1 MIWDSVA
8 LMTVIDLVI
17 ISLTLVAL
25 RNIYKNRDLLK
36 QLNLLRGSLIMMSG
50 LILMVMFYVADI
62 SIMHVLPMFV
72 TWDEAYSTMTRMH
85 LGYNWIISTVGVS
98 LIILSIIYFNRT
110 LYPKIIALEKDLR
123 LQASTDSLTRIYNRS
138 KFDEIIARELQRAKR
153 YGKSLS
159 LIAFDIDHFKA
170 VNDTYGHLLGDYALK
185 TVVKLAQKTVRSVD
199 YLARW
204 GGEEFMIILP
214 ETELERA
221 ETLAERMKE
230 EIENYDFD
238 KIGKVTV
245 SFGVA
250 QFKKSDTEEILIKRA
265 DDALYRAKSNGR
277 NRVEV
282 CV

>member
-8 LMTVIDLVI
+8 LMTVIDLAI

-36 QLNLLRGSLIMMSG
+36 HLDLLTGSLLTMCG
-50 LILMVMFYVADI
+50 LILMAMFYVADI
-62 SIMHVLPMFV
+62 SIMHILPMFV
-72 TWDEAYSTMTRMH
+72 AWDKALSTMTRLH
-85 LGYNWIISTVGVS
+85 VSYNWIVSSVGVS
-98 LIILSIIYFNRT
+98 MIILSILYFNRT
-110 LYPKIIALEKDLR
+110 LYPRIMALEKELR
-123 LQASTDSLTRIYNRS
+123 LKASIDSLTMTYNRS
-138 KFDEIIARELQRAKR
+138 KFDEIMEGEMQRAKR
-153 YGKSLS
+153 YGHSMT

-185 TVVKLAQKTVRSVD
+185 TVVELAQKTVRSVD

-221 ETLAERMKE
+221 ETLAVRIKE

-250 QFKKSDTEEILIKRA
+250 QLKVSDTEETLIKRT
-265 DDALYRAKSNGR
+265 DDALYRAKANGR